1 MSLMSNLNKTLYAI
15 KNKLL
20 NNNAITKT
28 LFYSVANP
36 LEQADL
42 TTAQKETVVV
52 MNPIVEYNTDP
63 NNTLNNFISIGVPM
77 IVYGDN
83 LEGVLIRINISVV
96 CHVDYWE
103 LNNNR
108 LRLMTVA
115 EEVFNELNE
124 QKFSLSGKLVIDSF
138 EPEIFRDNLVGYRIS
153 AMITD
158 SDLDIELE

>member
-1 MSLMSNLNKTLYAI
+1 MSLISNINKTLYAI
-15 KNKLL
+15 KNKLI
-20 NNNAITKT
+20 NNDTITKS

-42 TTAQKETVVV
+42 TTAQKESVIV

-63 NNTLNNFISIGVPM
+63 NNTINNFIAIGVPM
-77 IVYGDN
+77 VVYGDN
-83 LEGVLIRINISVV
+83 LEGVLIRINIAIV
-96 CHVDYWE
+96 CHTDYWE

-108 LRLMTVA
+108 LRLMSLA

-124 QKFSLSGKLVIDSF
+124 QKFSLSGKLIIDGF
-138 EPEIFRDNLVGYRIS
+138 EPEIFRDNLVGYRLN
-153 AMITD
+153 ALITD

>member
-20 NNNAITKT
+20 NNDTITKM

-36 LEQADL
+36 LEQAAL
-42 TTAQKETVVV
+42 TSAQKETVVV

-63 NNTLNNFISIGVPM
+63 NNTINNFIAIGVPM

-83 LEGVLIRINISVV
+83 LEGVLIRINISIV

-124 QKFSLSGKLVIDSF
+124 NKFSLSGKLIIDSF
-138 EPEIFRDNLVGYRIS
+138 EPEIFRDNLVGYRLS

>member
-1 MSLMSNLNKTLYAI
+1 MSLISNINKTLYAI
-15 KNKLL
+15 KNKLI
-20 NNNAITKT
+20 NNDTITKS

-42 TTAQKETVVV
+42 TTAQKESVVV

-63 NNTLNNFISIGVPM
+63 NNTINNFIAIGIPM
-77 IVYGDN
+77 VVYGDN
-83 LEGVLIRINISVV
+83 LEGVLIRINIAIV
-96 CHVDYWE
+96 CHTDYWE

-108 LRLMTVA
+108 LRLMALA

-124 QKFSLSGKLVIDSF
+124 QKFSLSGKLIIDGF
-138 EPEIFRDNLVGYRIS
+138 EPEIFRDNLVGYRLN
-153 AMITD
+153 ALITD